1 MEQVEQRTEEWFKQ
15 RLGLFT
21 SSEIYKLMGT
31 PRSKSEVFTD
41 TAKTYIMQKVAERL
55 TGVRDETPTTKAMQ
69 WGIDNEPLA
78 KEWVGKIN
86 GWEIHETS
94 FVKHPTLNYGGS
106 GDGWIREI
114 DAAIEV
120 KCLNTANHLQEVR
133 YSVTSEDLKANYPNR
148 YWQLTSDTYLRG
160 CSAMVM
166 CWFDPRLDNDF
177 GLMIRKYEVSE
188 IDINFMLEKIAAAE
202 EEFNEQLN
210 FFTKP

>member
-1 MEQVEQRTEEWFKQ
+1 MEQVAQRTEEWHKL

-31 PRSKSEVFTD
+31 PRSKGEVFTE

-78 KEWVGKIN
+78 KEWVAKIK

-94 FVKHPTLNYGGS
+94 FVKHPVLNYGGS
-106 GDGWIREI
+106 GDGWIRDI

-133 YSVTSEDLKANYPNR
+133 YSTTAEELKANYPNR
-148 YWQLTSDTYLRG
+148 YWQLTSDAYLRS
-160 CSAMVM
+160 CSSMVM
-166 CWFDPRLDNDF
+166 AWFDPRLDNDF
-177 GLMIRKYEVSE
+177 GLVVTQYEVNKA
-188 IDINFMLEKIAAAE
+188 DTQFMLEKITAAE
-202 EEFNEQLN
+202 DEFNEQLN
-210 FFTKP
+210 YFSKP